1 MASQVKKVTKD
12 PLESVVFLVNLA
24 LMVLLVHLVH
34 LDWKEIL
41 DYKDHMDYLGLM
53 DRLVWKVNQALWDCR
68 YEFSIIIYVVKYVL
82 YQSILSVSEQMDQSF
97 N

>member
-1 MASQVKKVTKD
+1 MASQVKKATKD

-24 LMVLLVHLVH
+24 LMDLQVNLVH

-41 DYKDHMDYLGLM
+41 DYKDHLDYLGLM
-53 DRLVWKVNQALWDCR
+53 DHLVWKVNQVLWDCR
-68 YEFSIIIYVVKYVL
+68 YEFSIIVFVVKYQL
-82 YQSILSVSEQMDQSF
+82 YQSILSVSEQMNRAF